1 MHQLQT
7 NKRTIIKVAQGT
19 KIFSYSI
26 NNKNEKI
33 REKEVKTERE
43 KTKRM
48 REKLKKEKRKKKTK
62 KQETKNPSKIKRT
75 NLSKRK

>member
-33 REKEVKTERE
+33 REKG
-43 KTKRM
+43 
-48 REKLKKEKRKKKTK
+48 KKGKNKKKK
-62 KQETKNPSKIKRT
+62 KQIDRKQVNAKKKKN
-75 NLSKRK
+75 